1 MSGSERGSRGE
12 GSRAAALLSPSMLW
26 IVVFFV
32 GPLLVMAAFS
42 LARRGAY
49 GTVNWTLG
57 IQNYL
62 QAVDPI
68 YLTVYGRSV
77 WIAVVT
83 TVLCFAVGYPT
94 AYAIA
99 MKVPQRWKSTLL
111 VLAVVP
117 FWTSFLVR
125 TYAWRFM
132 LQDDGLVNALFAWVG
147 LPAQKLL
154 YTETAVM
161 IGQVYAELPFMI
173 LPLYAAIERLD
184 RGLLEA
190 ASDLGASRVSR
201 FLHVTLPL
209 TKSGIVAGVVLVL
222 VPSLGAFITPDMLG
236 GAKSMMIGSL
246 IQEQFVQR
254 NQPFGAALGNIL
266 AIAVLVLLVIAWRA
280 GAREEART

>member
-68 YLTVYGRSV
+68 YLAVYGRSV

-266 AIAVLVLLVIAWRA
+266 AIAVLVLLVVAWRA
-280 GAREEART
+280 GARDEARA

>member
-1 MSGSERGSRGE
+1 MSGSEGPNPAE
-12 GSRAAALLSPSMLW
+12 EKRAAALLSPSMLW

-57 IQNYL
+57 LQNYL
-62 QAVDPI
+62 QAIDPI
-68 YLTVYGRSV
+68 YLAVYGRSL

-280 GAREEART
+280 GARDEARA

>member
-1 MSGSERGSRGE
+1 MSGSEGPNPAE
-12 GSRAAALLSPSMLW
+12 EKRAAALLSPSMLW

-68 YLTVYGRSV
+68 YLAVYGRSL

-280 GAREEART
+280 GARDEARA

>member
-1 MSGSERGSRGE
+1 MSETGNRGRSD
-12 GSRAAALLSPSMLW
+12 GSRAAALLSPSLLW
-26 IVVFFV
+26 IAVFFV
-32 GPLLVMAAFS
+32 GPLLVMAAYS

-49 GTVNWTLG
+49 GAVNWTLG
-57 IQNYL
+57 LQNYI
-62 QAVDPI
+62 QAFDPL
-68 YLTVYGRSV
+68 YLSVYGRSL
-77 WIAVVT
+77 WIATIT

-99 MKVPQRWKSTLL
+99 MKVSPRWKSTLL

-132 LQDDGLVNALFAWVG
+132 LQDDGLVNALFAWIG

-154 YTETAVM
+154 YTDTAVM

-184 RGLLEA
+184 RRLLEA
-190 ASDLGASRVSR
+190 ASDLGASRMSR
-201 FLHVTLPL
+201 FVHVTLPL
-209 TKSGIVAGVVLVL
+209 TKSGIIAGIVLVF

-254 NQPFGAALGNIL
+254 NQPFGAALGNVL
-266 AIAVLVLLVIAWRA
+266 AIAVIVLLVIAWRA
-280 GAREEART
+280 GARDEARA

>member
-68 YLTVYGRSV
+68 YLAVYGRSV

-132 LQDDGLVNALFAWVG
+132 LQDDGLVNALFEWVG

-280 GAREEART
+280 GARDEARA

>member
-1 MSGSERGSRGE
+1 
-12 GSRAAALLSPSMLW
+12 
-26 IVVFFV
+26 VFFV

-68 YLTVYGRSV
+68 YLAVYGRSV

-209 TKSGIVAGVVLVL
+209 TKSGIVAGIVLVL

-280 GAREEART
+280 GARDEART

>member
-1 MSGSERGSRGE
+1 MSDSVGPNPAEE
-12 GSRAAALLSPSMLW
+12 KRAAALLSPSMLW

-68 YLTVYGRSV
+68 YLAVYGRSL

-154 YTETAVM
+154 YTESAVM

-280 GAREEART
+280 GARDEARA

>member
-1 MSGSERGSRGE
+1 MRRGDQPRSGGARP
-12 GSRAAALLSPSMLW
+12 ATLLTPSLLW
-26 IVVFFV
+26 IAVFFA
-32 GPLLVMAAFS
+32 GPLLVMAVFS

-49 GTVNWTLG
+49 GTIDWTLG
-57 IQNYL
+57 LQNYA
-62 QAVDPI
+62 QALDPL
-68 YLTVYGRSV
+68 YLTVYGRSL
-77 WIAVVT
+77 WIALVT
-83 TVLCFAVGYPT
+83 TILCFAAGYPA

-99 MKVPQRWKSTLL
+99 MKVPARWKSTLL

-132 LQDDGLVNALFAWVG
+132 LQDDGLVNAVFAWCG

-154 YTETAVM
+154 YTDTAVM

-184 RGLLEA
+184 RRLLEA
-190 ASDLGASRVSR
+190 ASDLGASRISR
-201 FLHVTLPL
+201 FVHVTLPL
-209 TKSGIVAGVVLVL
+209 TKSGIVAGVVLVF

-254 NQPFGAALGNIL
+254 NQPFGAALGNLL
-266 AIAVLVLLVIAWRA
+266 AVAVLILLAVAWRA
-280 GAREEART
+280 GARDEARA

>member
-1 MSGSERGSRGE
+1 MSDSVGPNPAEE
-12 GSRAAALLSPSMLW
+12 KRAAALLSPSMLW

-62 QAVDPI
+62 QAIDPI
-68 YLTVYGRSV
+68 YLAVYGRSL

-280 GAREEART
+280 GARDEARA

>member
-42 LARRGAY
+42 LAPRGAY

-68 YLTVYGRSV
+68 YLAVYGRSV

>member
-1 MSGSERGSRGE
+1 MSGSEGRSRGE

-68 YLTVYGRSV
+68 YLAVYGRSV

-280 GAREEART
+280 GARDEARA